1 MQLPVTADMLDGDIN
16 YIISS
21 LNDLHDFVK
30 LSGESL
36 LLSFLEESKDGVLV
50 LKSDQIK
57 KTIEIKPIGDI
68 ATKAAELID
77 KDAMTIEPGAIDSKK
92 LANNSVITDKILNSN
107 VTDAKI
113 ADGIQGSKIKG
124 GSLEYK
130 ALSEDCLKSIELKVL
145 GKIKAVGSIKIKN
158 GALLENDYFTLKSFK
173 IEGMIE
179 GLLNK
184 KFLYPTISKRKT
196 LLDAGGS
203 ITIDGREVF
212 KNYAMVLEANTDF
225 VDMKSIKINISK
237 INWFINRVE
246 EVTVVGSKESTA
258 IYDSFLSLGK
268 EIYIYSTYFPDTID
282 ALKYVT
288 YIGFPNLVL
297 DFNIYREQSNG

>member
-36 LLSFLEESKDGVLV
+36 LLSFLRESKDGVLV
-50 LKSDQIK
+50 LESKQGAR
-57 KTIEIKPIGDI
+57 TIEIEPIEDI

-113 ADGIQGSKIKG
+113 ADGIQGSKIKKETLG
-124 GSLEYK
+124 YK

-145 GKIKAVGSIKIKN
+145 GKIKAVGSITIKN
-158 GALLENDYFTLKSFK
+158 GALLENDYFTLKSFNIK
-173 IEGMIE
+173 GMIE

-184 KFLYPTISKRKT
+184 KFPPTSSKRRT
-196 LLDAGGS
+196 LNAGGS